1 MTSRILSVA
10 AVTMAFALA
19 PAAAHAA
26 QASEPSERTS
36 AVLAGAATQGNAVV
50 YAVNGP
56 VDNDFIT
63 VNVVSNPSAVPEG
76 AISIAGTAS
85 LKKPTAGGSAS
96 FEVTMEAGGTYTLV
110 ATAADGDLID
120 SQVVSVVP
128 DGTATV
134 VESADS
140 AERVDASLDVASPAG
155 ATSPLTV
162 ALGAG
167 ALAVAGAGAVVVASR
182 RRELTRR

>member
-1 MTSRILSVA
+1 MNRRILLVA
-10 AVTMAFALA
+10 AATVGIALV

-26 QASEPSERTS
+26 HSSETSERTS
-36 AVLAGAATQGNAVV
+36 AVLAGATTQGNAVV

-56 VDNDFIT
+56 VDNEFIT
-63 VNVVSNPSAVPEG
+63 VNVVSSTEAVPES
-76 AISIAGTAS
+76 AITIAGTAS
-85 LKKPTAGGSAS
+85 MKKPTADGSAS
-96 FEVTMEAGGTYTLV
+96 FEVTMEAGGTYTLL

-120 SQVVSVVP
+120 SQVVTVVP

-134 VESADS
+134 AGTAES
-140 AERVDASLDVASPAG
+140 VSLDATSSVG
-155 ATSPLTV
+155 ATSGLGV

-182 RRELTRR
+182 RRELTSR

>member
-1 MTSRILSVA
+1 MNRRILMVA
-10 AVTMAFALA
+10 AVTAGIALV

-26 QASEPSERTS
+26 HSAETSERTS
-36 AVLAGAATQGNAVV
+36 ALLAGPATQGNAVV

-56 VDNDFIT
+56 VDNEFIT
-63 VNVVSNPSAVPEG
+63 VNVVSTSDELPES

-85 LKKPTAGGSAS
+85 LKKPTADGSAS

-110 ATAADGDLID
+110 ATGDDGDLID
-120 SQVVSVVP
+120 SQVVTVVP

-134 VESADS
+134 VGASEN
-140 AERVDASLDVASPAG
+140 ASLGSASPVG
-155 ATSPLTV
+155 ATSGLGV

-167 ALAVAGAGAVVVASR
+167 ALAVAGAGAVLVASR
-182 RRELTRR
+182 RRELTSR